1 MCLEFCLHCVL
12 QLKSAPQFCLFIL
25 CCVFMC
31 LVWVFF
37 TFVLFWVT
45 SLFIDTARF
54 VYRSFTT
61 FIFLWFTY
69 PHRNIGS
76 LCFSRK
82 SSVFIYNAPDRNAD
96 FGILR
101 ETFALMPLHRSA
113 DVLIWEYMPNS
124 RWERLLARAI

>member
-54 VYRSFTT
+54 VYHS
-61 FIFLWFTY
+61 FIFCGLRILTEIWAR
-69 PHRNIGS
+69 P

-82 SSVFIYNAPDRNAD
+82 LSVLIYNAPDRNAD

-101 ETFALMPLHRSA
+101 ETFTLMPLPRSA